1 LHAGVESLVERQ
13 SGVTSE
19 LQGKLRCV
27 EKTVKGHSNAL
38 RKLWREIG
46 LARVNSCAVE
56 AKLIAVLQ
64 AQLPAGELRDRFEKQ
79 NAQMDALKGDLGV
92 ETEKGNRWLA
102 LARGLQGKLDSFVL
116 EGMIEAVSPAGILF
130 SPHFRRDTV
139 DTESELSA
147 RSGMPHLAAMGMG
160 FA

>member
-1 LHAGVESLVERQ
+1 MHAGVESLVERQ

-19 LQGKLRCV
+19 MQGKLRTV
-27 EKTVKGHSNAL
+27 EKDVKGHSNAL
-38 RKLWREIG
+38 RRLWRDIG
-46 LARVNSCAVE
+46 LARVNSCAIE

-64 AQLPAGELRDRFEKQ
+64 AQLPKGELRDRFEKQ
-79 NAQMDALKGDLGV
+79 NAEMDALKGAMGV

-102 LARGLQGKLDSFVL
+102 LARGLQSKLDTFIL
-116 EGMIEAVSPAGILF
+116 EGLIEAVSPAGILF
-130 SPHFRRDTV
+130 SPHLRRDVV

-147 RSGMPHLAAMGMG
+147 RSGMPHMAPMGMG